1 MKTAKI
7 TVYKF
12 EELSEEAQKI
22 AIENQIRINLDSYFD
37 FSWLEWQFEDEAKE
51 KGFENTKFQYSLSY
65 SQGDGLSFSFD
76 YFNSE
81 KLAEIIKQLTG
92 KNSNWFIDT
101 IQNSIYNL
109 YGTGNIGRYCYAMGE
124 QVKLKH
130 NLFSNYSNIQRILEQ
145 VLEEIE
151 LDYLEL
157 CNKFEKMAY
166 EAYEYEL
173 SEEKA
178 RFDLIEFDE
187 DFLENGKKFYI

>member
-1 MKTAKI
+1 MI
-7 TVYKF
+7 TQEIKLIKF
-12 EELSEEAQKI
+12 EELREEAQNV
-22 AIENQIRINLDSYFD
+22 AIENQIKLNQDSYFD

-51 KGFENTKFQYSLSY
+51 KGFENPKFQYSLSY

-81 KLAEIIKQLTG
+81 KLAEIIKKLTG

-109 YGTGNIGRYCYAMGE
+109 YGTGNTGRYCYAMGE

-130 NLFSNYSNIQRILEQ
+130 NLFYNHSNIQRILEQ

-151 LDYLEL
+151 INYLEL

-178 RFDLIEFDE
+178 RFDLIEFNE
-187 DFLENGKKFYI
+187 QFLETGEQF